1 MSLTD
6 ATSGPI
12 NYCFKPY
19 VPSKT
24 ALEDFAD
31 TRWSWHKPNP
41 RPLLVR
47 FTRNADEEGVSKVIG
62 LVHPKA
68 LPLSDVERLAAV
80 SGEGVAPAE
89 LIFQIGWRLH
99 EINKHHHRRTKKNTA
114 ADGKDFG
121 NCIARVSDV
130 LAKAALQLRYGTT
143 VPSDDEIGHRG
154 GLILAYR
161 AVDTARRLAENK
173 QSSVNYHKADLT
185 RHLAAVE
192 EASVQLGESLVQL
205 TNLKREYD
213 KLRKAN
219 DQVIDLL
226 IDKK

>member
-1 MSLTD
+1 MKITLSRGPRIQNETNYNTEDLEQIFAAFADAKVSLTD

-89 LIFQIGWRLH
+89 LIFQIGSP
-99 EINKHHHRRTKKNTA
+99 I
-114 ADGKDFG
+114 F
-121 NCIARVSDV
+121 
-130 LAKAALQLRYGTT
+130 
-143 VPSDDEIGHRG
+143 
-154 GLILAYR
+154 LIYISFC
-161 AVDTARRLAENK
+161 TFK
-173 QSSVNYHKADLT
+173 FKFQ
-185 RHLAAVE
+185 
-192 EASVQLGESLVQL
+192 
-205 TNLKREYD
+205 
-213 KLRKAN
+213 
-219 DQVIDLL
+219 I
-226 IDKK
+226 